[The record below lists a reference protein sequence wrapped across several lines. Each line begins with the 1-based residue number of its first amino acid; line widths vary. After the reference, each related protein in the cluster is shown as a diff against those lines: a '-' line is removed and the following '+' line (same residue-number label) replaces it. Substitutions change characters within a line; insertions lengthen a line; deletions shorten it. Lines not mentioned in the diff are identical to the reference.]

1 MLINEV
7 ENIVG
12 LSKKSIRFYEDS
24 GLLTPGRN
32 SENDYRIYGK
42 EDIEKLKVIKFLRE
56 LGVPIKDLQ
65 ALNNNTLSLNDCLQD
80 RIHKI
85 DDEQENYYKI
95 KSMCEEII
103 RTNDDFQNIDI
114 TKYFQQVN
122 ILNKEGFTMR
132 DVKTNKSKKIIGAI
146 TSSII
151 FSAFFIAI
159 VCMMSYFQF
168 TEEDKMPWIVYG
180 ILAFLFSFPVI
191 GIVYNLVVRIKEI
204 LGGEEDEASKY

>member
-7 ENIVG
+7 ESIVG
-12 LSKKSIRFYEDS
+12 MTKKSIRYYEDS
-24 GLLTPGRN
+24 GLLTPSRN
-32 SENDYRIYGK
+32 SENDYRIYNK

-65 ALNNNTLSLNDCLQD
+65 SLNENKLSLSECLQD

-85 DDEQENYYKI
+85 DDEQDNYIKI

-103 RTNDDFQNIDI
+103 RSNDEFNNIDI
-114 TKYFQQVN
+114 TKYFQEVN

-132 DVKTNKSKKIIGAI
+132 DVKTSKSKKIIGAI
-146 TSSII
+146 ISSVI
-151 FSAFFIAI
+151 FGAFFIAMVSGI
-159 VCMMSYFQF
+159 TYFQL
-168 TEEDKMPWIVYG
+168 TEEDRMPWIVYG
-180 ILAFLFSFPVI
+180 IVMCLFGFPII
-191 GIVYNLVVRIKEI
+191 GIVYNLVIRIKEI

>member
-7 ENIVG
+7 ESIVG
-12 LSKKSIRFYEDS
+12 MTKKSIRYYEDS
-24 GLLTPGRN
+24 GLLTPSRN
-32 SENDYRIYGK
+32 SENDYRIYNK

-65 ALNNNTLSLNDCLQD
+65 SLNKNKLSLSECLQD

-85 DDEQENYYKI
+85 DDEQDNYIKI

-103 RTNDDFQNIDI
+103 RSNDEFNNIDI
-114 TKYFQQVN
+114 TKYFQEVN

-132 DVKTNKSKKIIGAI
+132 DVKTSKSKKIIGAI
-146 TSSII
+146 ISSVI
-151 FSAFFIAI
+151 FGAFFIAMVSGI
-159 VCMMSYFQF
+159 TYFQL
-168 TEEDKMPWIVYG
+168 TEEDRMPWIVYG
-180 ILAFLFSFPVI
+180 IVMCLFGFPII
-191 GIVYNLVVRIKEI
+191 GIVYNLVIRIKEI

>member
-7 ENIVG
+7 ESIVG
-12 LSKKSIRFYEDS
+12 MTKKSIRYYEDS
-24 GLLTPGRN
+24 GLLTPSRN
-32 SENDYRIYGK
+32 SENDYRIYNK

-65 ALNNNTLSLNDCLQD
+65 SLNENKLSLSECLQD

-85 DDEQENYYKI
+85 ADEQDNYIKI

-103 RTNDDFQNIDI
+103 RSNDEFNNIDI
-114 TKYFQQVN
+114 TKYFQEVN

-132 DVKTNKSKKIIGAI
+132 DVKTSKSKKIIGAI
-146 TSSII
+146 ISSVI
-151 FSAFFIAI
+151 FGAFFIAI
-159 VCMMSYFQF
+159 VSGITYFQL
-168 TEEDKMPWIVYG
+168 TEEDRMPWIVYG
-180 ILAFLFSFPVI
+180 IVMCLFGFPII
-191 GIVYNLVVRIKEI
+191 GIVYNLVIRIKEI

>member
-7 ENIVG
+7 ESIVG
-12 LSKKSIRFYEDS
+12 MTKKSIRYYEDS
-24 GLLTPGRN
+24 GLLTPSRN
-32 SENDYRIYGK
+32 SENDYRIYNK

-65 ALNNNTLSLNDCLQD
+65 SLNENKLSLSECLQD

-85 DDEQENYYKI
+85 DDEQDNYIKI

-103 RTNDDFQNIDI
+103 RSNDEFNNIDI
-114 TKYFQQVN
+114 TKYFQEVN

-132 DVKTNKSKKIIGAI
+132 DVKTSKSKKIIGAI
-146 TSSII
+146 ISSVI
-151 FSAFFIAI
+151 FGAFFIAMVSGI
-159 VCMMSYFQF
+159 TYFQL

-180 ILAFLFSFPVI
+180 IVMCLFGFPII
-191 GIVYNLVVRIKEI
+191 GIVYNLVIRIKEI